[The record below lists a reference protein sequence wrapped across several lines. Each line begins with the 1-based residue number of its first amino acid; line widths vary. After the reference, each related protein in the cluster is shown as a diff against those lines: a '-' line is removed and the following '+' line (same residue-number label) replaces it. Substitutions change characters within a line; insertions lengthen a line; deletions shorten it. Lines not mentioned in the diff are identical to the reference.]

1 MNSSISPSSSPSTS
15 KPDVTL
21 SLKTSPSHAQE
32 SFRPEERGV
41 RLIQLLLSCAK
52 HVSSGNLHRAD
63 AYLRQ
68 ISELALVSGD
78 SMQRLSAW
86 MASGL
91 AVRLVKCWPGLYKAL
106 NFTKLHK
113 PAELPLAQSIYTPH
127 FPYLGF
133 ACSVVARTLV
143 RSLWREEV
151 VHVVDLGSGNVRLWS
166 PLLKGLAQLAGGPP
180 HLKVTCVCSRKSV
193 LETLGHGLVKEAE
206 TLEVPFQFNP
216 VNAHLR
222 DLTMEMLN
230 PRSGEIMIIVS
241 VLGLHALLAQ
251 DDRVDAQ
258 FVAGKSSTSVKECKQ
273 MGEFL
278 AMVRS
283 LSPKIF
289 FLVEQ
294 EANQNTNRLVD
305 RFVECLHYY
314 SAMFDSIDASYGASL
329 LCNQLERLALE
340 EMLGREIENILS
352 CEGLERE
359 ERHERHVSWTV
370 RFSRAGFKPVRLW
383 LDPSNDEKGM
393 FETRVPDGYKVVT
406 ERACT
411 MISWHERPL
420 YAVSAWS
427 C

>member
-32 SFRPEERGV
+32 SFRPEERG
-41 RLIQLLLSCAK
+41 
-52 HVSSGNLHRAD
+52 
-63 AYLRQ
+63 
-68 ISELALVSGD
+68 
-78 SMQRLSAW
+78 
-86 MASGL
+86 
-91 AVRLVKCWPGLYKAL
+91 
-106 NFTKLHK
+106 
-113 PAELPLAQSIYTPH
+113 SIYTPH